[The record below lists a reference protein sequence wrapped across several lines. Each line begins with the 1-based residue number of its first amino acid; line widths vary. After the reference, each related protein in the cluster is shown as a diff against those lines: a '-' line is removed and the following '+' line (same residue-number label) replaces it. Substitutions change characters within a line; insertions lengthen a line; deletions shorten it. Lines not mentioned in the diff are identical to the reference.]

1 MSSSYNLTINK
12 LLKNS
17 NKQNEHASHE
27 SQGPNCTSSALLII
41 RRKLNFISLFIDQ
54 DHVYKYSRQKL
65 GLLEPH
71 VFALAEA
78 AYRNI
83 IDNDE
88 NQVRRETS
96 RKRQRSFKLHIILV
110 DAFYPNINDNFT
122 YITSQPYYLC
132 NSHSNRITYLLLP
145 MVLSS

>member
-1 MSSSYNLTINK
+1 MISGRRRT
-12 LLKNS
+12 NS
-17 NKQNEHASHE
+17 
-27 SQGPNCTSSALLII
+27 
-41 RRKLNFISLFIDQ
+41 ISPTLHPLQ

-88 NQVRRETS
+88 NQVS
-96 RKRQRSFKLHIILV
+96 AQ
-110 DAFYPNINDNFT
+110 
-122 YITSQPYYLC
+122 
-132 NSHSNRITYLLLP
+132 
-145 MVLSS
+145 SS